1 MFLAS
6 FVLTEHATVSIV
18 TVYAVGGVHVGVQ
31 CQGRQG
37 ADDDFEA
44 VRAHLLNDQRLF
56 GVWGTGESTTPTVI
70 PELVGS

>member
-6 FVLTEHATVSIV
+6 FVLTEQATVSIV
-18 TVYAVGGVHVGVQ
+18 TVYAVGGVQ
-31 CQGRQG
+31 CQG

-56 GVWGTGESTTPTVI
+56 GVWGTGD
-70 PELVGS
+70 GSPQLQR

>member
-6 FVLTEHATVSIV
+6 FVLTEQATVSIV
-18 TVYAVGGVHVGVQ
+18 TVYAVGGVQ